1 MRAMV
6 LESVGS
12 PLQLKDVP
20 VPMLEKGQIL
30 LRVQACAVCRT
41 DLHLVE
47 GDLEKPHLPIIPGH
61 QVVGIVEKIGEGV
74 ANIQEG
80 ELRGIPWLWKSCGE
94 CRFCVNGKENLCDKA
109 DFTGYTKNGGFA
121 EYCVGDANF
130 SLSLPGNYSYT
141 HAAPLLC
148 GGLIGYRAYRM
159 TNDANRIGFYGFGAS
174 AHILIQ
180 LANHQKKEIY
190 VFTRPGDTKAQQFA
204 KTLGAAWVGDST
216 QAPPKLLDAAII
228 FAPVGA
234 LIPTALKA
242 VDKGG
247 IVICAGIHM
256 TDIPSFPYQDLWEE
270 RTIRSVANL
279 TRQDGLDFLS
289 IASELSIKTEV
300 KLYSLTEANQAL
312 DDLKHGRF
320 SGTAVLI
327 PK

>member
-20 VPMLEKGQIL
+20 IPTLGKGQIL
-30 LRVQACAVCRT
+30 LRVQSCAVCRT

-61 QVVGIVEKIGEGV
+61 QVVGIVDKIGEDV
-74 ANIQEG
+74 TNIHIG
-80 ELRGIPWLWKSCGE
+80 KLMGIPWLWKSCGE
-94 CRFCVNGKENLCDKA
+94 CRFCIGGRENLCDKA
-109 DFTGYTKNGGFA
+109 DFTGYTINGGFA
-121 EYCVGDANF
+121 EYCIGDANF
-130 SLSLPGNYSYT
+130 SFSLPENYSYT
-141 HAAPLLC
+141 HVAPLLC
-148 GGLIGYRAYRM
+148 GGLVGYRAYRM
-159 TNDANRIGFYGFGAS
+159 TNDAKRIGFYGFGAS

-180 LANHQKKEIY
+180 LANYQKKEIY

-204 KTLGAAWVGDST
+204 KTLGATWVGDST
-216 QAPPKLLDAAII
+216 QTPPKLLDAAIL

-234 LIPTALKA
+234 LIPAALKT

-256 TDIPSFPYQDLWEE
+256 SEIPSFPYRDLWEE
-270 RTIRSVANL
+270 RIIRSVANL

-289 IASELSIKTEV
+289 IASEMEIKTEI
-300 KLYSLTEANQAL
+300 KLYSLDEANKAL
-312 DDLKHGRF
+312 DDLKHGRI
-320 SGTAVLI
+320 SGTAVI
-327 PK
+327 VP